1 MYHSSATQN
10 NHFYSASPV
19 LNVGIIKVA
28 IDDSLVLYAALFGP
42 RICGSRPNRFSN
54 QKKPYFSRF
63 CWANSDAA
71 QRESRQR
78 VHVGICSIARSRTVH
93 TSSMK
98 AVETRTRTVV
108 RNDQFI
114 SASACQSDPY
124 TWSATQTLN
133 ERHAVI
139 IYPFT
144 HPCQCAR
151 FLRASTLFGSDN
163 ASKIF
168 ILLAKYLISVVL

>member
-1 MYHSSATQN
+1 
-10 NHFYSASPV
+10 
-19 LNVGIIKVA
+19 
-28 IDDSLVLYAALFGP
+28 
-42 RICGSRPNRFSN
+42 
-54 QKKPYFSRF
+54 
-63 CWANSDAA
+63 
-71 QRESRQR
+71 
-78 VHVGICSIARSRTVH
+78 
-93 TSSMK
+93 MK
-98 AVETRTRTVV
+98 AVETRTRSVV
-108 RNDQFI
+108 RHDQFV

-124 TWSATQTLN
+124 TGSVTQTLN

-168 ILLAKYLISVVL
+168 DIGGAVEYERPGHARLALTACRSTAATPRRRRYGVDAQVLTYGKKCGRVTATSHNYSGTAVVSKYTAIY